1 MASKAQCP
9 PQKPRGPPEPEA
21 GGILTI
27 NLNALV
33 ANWRE
38 LKRRVAPAACAAV
51 IKADGYGCG
60 IEPVTAALV
69 EAGCQTFFVA
79 DCAEARRVRLTAKNA
94 RIYVLDGVPRGT
106 LPAYADA
113 DLCPVIGSLPE
124 LEEWDA
130 FVAANPGRGPAAL
143 HIDTGMN
150 RLGLTPGE
158 AVQVASAGRQETTI
172 GLIMSHFACADEPGH
187 PHNARQMTLFRE
199 LRARFPNVKGSL
211 ANSSGVFLGPD
222 AHHDLVRPGAALY
235 GVNPTPRHVNL
246 MLPVV
251 RLEGRIIQI
260 REIAAQATVG
270 YGAAWTARRR
280 SRIAVVAIGYADGL
294 LRAAGATD
302 SKPGAEAILGGRRC
316 PVVGRIS
323 MDLTALDVTDLPI
336 EAAHRGDLVR
346 FLDEEISVDELA
358 SHAGTIGYEV
368 LTSLGR
374 RYRRVYSFA
383 SSPQPIGPSAPRRPR
398 RAVRS

>member
-1 MASKAQCP
+1 MASKPQCP
-9 PQKPRGPPEPEA
+9 PLKTRGPPQPEA
-21 GGILTI
+21 GGILSI

-51 IKADGYGCG
+51 VKGDGYGCG

-69 EAGCQTFFVA
+69 QAGCQTFFVA

-94 RIYVLDGVPRGT
+94 RIYVLNGVPPGT

-113 DLCPVIGSLPE
+113 DVCPVIGSLPE
-124 LEEWDA
+124 LEEWEA
-130 FVAANPGRGPAAL
+130 FVATNPGRGPAAL

-150 RLGLTPGE
+150 RLGLTPEE
-158 AVQVASAGRQETTI
+158 AVQIATAGRQAI
-172 GLIMSHFACADEPGH
+172 GLVMSHFSCADQPGH
-187 PHNARQMTLFRE
+187 PHNARQMAVFRE
-199 LRARFPNVKGSL
+199 MRALFPNIKGSL

-235 GVNPTPRHVNL
+235 GVNPTPGHLNL

-260 REIAAQATVG
+260 RELPAQATLG
-270 YGAAWTARRR
+270 YGSAWTARRR

-294 LRAAGATD
+294 LRAAGGTD
-302 SKPGAEAILGGRRC
+302 SKPGAEAILAGRRC
-316 PVVGRIS
+316 RVVGRIS

-336 EAAHRGDLVR
+336 DAAHRGDLAR
-346 FLDEEISVDELA
+346 FLDVEISVDELA

-374 RYRRVYSFA
+374 RYRRVFSFA
-383 SSPQPIGPSAPRRPR
+383 DSPQPLGPSAPRRAR